1 MKKIIQLEE
10 LGMLVLSIFLFN
22 LLPFDWWWFFVL
34 FLSPDI
40 SMLGYIAGNK
50 VGAILYNIFHHKGI
64 AVALYISGFIL
75 ENDVLKLVGLILF
88 GHASFDRMMGYG
100 LKTFEGFKSTHLG
113 EIGKAE

>member
-1 MKKIIQLEE
+1 MKTIIQLEE

-22 LLPFDWWWFFVL
+22 LLPFEWWWFFVL

-64 AVALYISGFIL
+64 GIALYISGFAL
-75 ENDVLKLVGLILF
+75 DNDVLKLAGLILF

-113 EIGKAE
+113 TIGKAE